1 MKPIFSTYI
10 IKKRAKEGMRRGFLK
25 AFAVT
30 FVPVVVITLIVCGIM
45 MTLPGAENTA
55 DLILSGNIDKLET
68 VFDNFSMATGLL
80 GALFAFL
87 SIGSAG
93 ATLDMIRGK
102 EVKVRNVFRYYG
114 KWYIAVIYPL
124 CSFAYSYLSEYV
136 SSYLTATGVSDVT
149 VGIISGI
156 FNAVAYVVALK
167 LMFFEY
173 ALSDCECANI
183 KKAFSVSWKMTGIT
197 TVANSITL
205 AFSFFLWIVGVTVT
219 GGVLMVYVYPYLA
232 FSRAALYDLNLE
244 YRNSTEDKV

>member
-10 IKKRAKEGMRRGFLK
+10 IKKRAKEGMRRGFFK
-25 AFAVT
+25 ALAVT
-30 FVPVVVITLIVCGIM
+30 FIPALIISTVACGIM
-45 MTLPGAENTA
+45 MMLPGAENTA
-55 DLILSGNIDKLET
+55 DLILSGNIEKLET

-124 CSFAYSYLSEYV
+124 CTFAYTYLSEYV

-156 FNAVAYVVALK
+156 FNAAAYVVSLK

-173 ALSDCECANI
+173 ALSDCECSDI
-183 KKAFSVSWKMTGIT
+183 KKAFSEAWSMTGIT

-205 AFSFFLWIVGVTVT
+205 AFSFLLWAVGVTVT
-219 GGVLMVYVYPYLA
+219 GGVLLIYVYPYLA

-244 YRNSTEDKV
+244 YRNSARDKV